1 MDEKIINEKSLEM
14 VTGGAGNVQPD
25 RKSEFEQAWY
35 GLNMEAK
42 GLTGTEL
49 EDLYTQWQE
58 AGFKPDARTFLS
70 NCKTI

>member
-1 MDEKIINEKSLEM
+1 MDEKIINEKSLEK
-14 VTGGAGNVQPD
+14 VTGGAGNVQSD